1 MLLIKELN
9 QMQKTA
15 QDASNTKGQSMSLE
29 ILHRDEQVEQV
40 QAQLISQQIF
50 EKDLVNSDEDSDTL
64 TIQENSIEPNQPRID
79 MDGVF

>member
-1 MLLIKELN
+1 
-9 QMQKTA
+9 MQKTA
-15 QDASNTKGQSMSLE
+15 QDASNTKRQSMSLE

>member
-15 QDASNTKGQSMSLE
+15 QDASNTKKQSMSLE

>member
-29 ILHRDEQVEQV
+29 ILHRDEEVEQV

>member
-1 MLLIKELN
+1 
-9 QMQKTA
+9 MQKTA
-15 QDASNTKGQSMSLE
+15 QDASNTKRQSMSLE
-29 ILHRDEQVEQV
+29 ILHRDEEVEQV

>member
-1 MLLIKELN
+1 
-9 QMQKTA
+9 
-15 QDASNTKGQSMSLE
+15 MSLE
-29 ILHRDEQVEQV
+29 ILHRDEEVEQV

>member
-1 MLLIKELN
+1 
-9 QMQKTA
+9 MQNTD
-15 QDASNTKGQSMSLE
+15 QNYSNTKGQSMSLE

>member
-15 QDASNTKGQSMSLE
+15 QDASNTKRQSMSLE

>member
-1 MLLIKELN
+1 
-9 QMQKTA
+9 MQKTA